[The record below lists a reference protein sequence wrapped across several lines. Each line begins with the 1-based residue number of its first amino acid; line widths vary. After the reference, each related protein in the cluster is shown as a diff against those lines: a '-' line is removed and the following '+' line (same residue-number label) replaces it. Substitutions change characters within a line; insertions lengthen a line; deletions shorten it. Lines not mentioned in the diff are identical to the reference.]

1 MELYILDSL
10 LRRIDVV
17 DKFESL
23 IWTERFR
30 EFGDFELM
38 IRSTPTSR
46 AQFQEGTQ
54 LAMNESY
61 RVMTVETVE
70 DGTDDEGKRVLKVS
84 GNSIESVLLDRVA
97 RNSLTSVTP
106 WTIND
111 TPGAIARKIFHDVC
125 VTGVLDIGDKLDFVV
140 EAMHPKMISSNIL
153 EPIDP
158 VKVDLPALP
167 PTTVYDAI
175 KELCDIWTLGFRL
188 MLNFNDNQ
196 LYWDV
201 YAGNDR
207 TSGQTT
213 RPPVIFSPDLDNLTN
228 VTEVRTIESSKNVAH
243 VFAAN
248 GSMLVYPDDVDPAT
262 DSFERRVLI
271 VDANDITLP
280 YGTAPGGV
288 KDAARL
294 AFEAA
299 LKQRGKDEI
308 SKNRAFQAFDGE
320 IDRNSQYQYQKDYY
334 LGDLVEVRNTDGVAN
349 LMRITEQIFSSDRE
363 GERAY
368 PTLTKNVFVNTG
380 SWLSQRTKQWVDMT
394 TEEWATM
401 P

>member
-1 MELYILDSL
+1 MEVYVLDSL
-10 LRRIDVV
+10 RRRIDVV

-30 EFGDFELM
+30 EFGDFELNV
-38 IRSTPTSR
+38 RSTPTSR
-46 AQFQEGTQ
+46 ALFQAGTH

-70 DGTDDEGKRVLKVS
+70 DGTDDDGKRLLKVT
-84 GNSIESVLLDRVA
+84 GNSIEALLIDRAA
-97 RNSLTSVTP
+97 RNSPTSVADWVIT
-106 WTIND
+106 D
-111 TPGAIARKIFHDVC
+111 TPGAVARKIFKDVC
-125 VTGVLDIGDKLDFVV
+125 VTGLFDPGDKIEAVV

-158 VKVDLPALP
+158 VTVTLPALP

-175 KELCDIWTLGFRL
+175 KELCDVWTLGFRL
-188 MLNFNDNQ
+188 MLDFTSNQ

-228 VTEVRTIESSKNVAH
+228 ITELNSIESSKNVAY
-243 VFAAN
+243 VFAKN
-248 GSMLVYPDDVDPAT
+248 GSYIYYPDDIDPLT

-280 YGTAPGGV
+280 YGTAPSGV

-299 LKQRGKDEI
+299 CKARGQKEL
-308 SKNRAFQAFDGE
+308 SQNRAFQAFDGE
-320 IDRNSQYQYQKDYY
+320 INRNSQYKYQQDYY

-349 LMRITEQIFSSDRE
+349 LMRITEQIFTSDRE

-368 PTLTKNVFVNTG
+368 PTLTKNTFVNTG
-380 SWLSQRTKQWVDMT
+380 SWLSQRTKAWADMT